1 MICTLGKDI
10 YIDVAAVVILQ
21 LNWKYQKK
29 KA

>member
-1 MICTLGKDI
+1 MICTLGEDI

-21 LNWKYQKK
+21 LKYQKK